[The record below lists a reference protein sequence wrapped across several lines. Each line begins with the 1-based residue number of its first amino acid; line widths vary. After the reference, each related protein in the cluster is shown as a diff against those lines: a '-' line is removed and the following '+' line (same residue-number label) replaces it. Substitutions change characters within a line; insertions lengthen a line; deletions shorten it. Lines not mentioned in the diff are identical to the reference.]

1 MRAGLWIMA
10 TGKHRCPGLRRCPQ
24 SLIYKVNRAVSER
37 RLTLKKNQNA
47 CFSQGSTDDVLWVPQ
62 QGGSGSL
69 SCLCLGFLM
78 EVGVRE
84 LTLGFAYLYI

>member
-1 MRAGLWIMA
+1 MA

-24 SLIYKVNRAVSER
+24 SLIYKVNRAVSKR
-37 RLTLKKNQNA
+37 RLTPKKNQNA
-47 CFSQGSTDDVLWVPQ
+47 CFRQVITDDILWAPRP
-62 QGGSGSL
+62 GDSRSL
-69 SCLCLGFLM
+69 SCLHSGFLM